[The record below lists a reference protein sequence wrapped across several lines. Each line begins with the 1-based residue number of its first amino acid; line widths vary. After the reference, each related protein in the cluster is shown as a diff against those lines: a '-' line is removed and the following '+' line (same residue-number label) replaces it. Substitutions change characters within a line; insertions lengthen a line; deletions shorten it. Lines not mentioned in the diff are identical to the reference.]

1 MQWQTN
7 GELDQGDLIELVC
20 HLRNVECEQHRDELS
35 RLGQRRSEDIQIGKT
50 THKSRPPKSGPSLQH
65 PQSSHRCSV
74 AVINIDHH

>member
-35 RLGQRRSEDIQIGKT
+35 RLGRRHSEDIQIGKV
-50 THKSRPPKSGPSLQH
+50 
-65 PQSSHRCSV
+65 PQKQ
-74 AVINIDHH
+74 AA

>member
-7 GELDQGDLIELVC
+7 GELDQGDLIELVY
-20 HLRNVECEQHRDELS
+20 HLRNVECKQHSDELS
-35 RLGQRRSEDIQIGKT
+35 RLGQRHTENIQIGKT
-50 THKSRPPKSGPSLQH
+50 TCKSRPLKSGPSLQH